1 MTNSI
6 DKSFVKQLVFG
17 SIFIFAGA
25 FIFLTAIDVIHAPDE
40 NFNAPRWV
48 IAAVGLAFAL
58 AGAMVIVKGLES
70 GFGDDPIYKWI
81 STGMILAFLV
91 FFAAP
96 FNWVAFGP
104 GERSFSGS
112 TSIGPIAVNQ
122 SGASDF
128 GGRMAFGIGAI
139 LMDILII
146 YILFRLLRGRRISSG
161 E

>member
-1 MTNSI
+1 
-6 DKSFVKQLVFG
+6 
-17 SIFIFAGA
+17 
-25 FIFLTAIDVIHAPDE
+25 LTAIDVIHSPDE

-48 IAAVGLAFAL
+48 IAAVGMAFAL

-70 GFGDDPIYKWI
+70 GFGDHPIYKWI

-104 GERSFSGS
+104 GERSFSSS
-112 TSIGPIAVNQ
+112 TSFGSIAVNQ
-122 SGASDF
+122 DGASDF
-128 GGRMAFGIGAI
+128 GGQVAFGIGAV
-139 LMDILII
+139 LLDIFIV
-146 YILFRLLRGRRISSG
+146 YILLRFLRGKSISSG